1 MIYNTQ
7 WYTAITSSFKFILS
21 IKGGKRKLLA
31 KYLLYDLR
39 VLIRTKPN
47 NIMSVP
53 VGCLVN
59 CNYNVICLIDVNL
72 FGRSSGSSFYR

>member
-21 IKGGKRKLLA
+21 IKGEKKTLA

-47 NIMSVP
+47 NIMTVP

-59 CNYNVICLIDVNL
+59 CNYNVICLIDVNI
-72 FGRSSGSSFYR
+72 FGKSSGSSFYR

>member
-1 MIYNTQ
+1 MQVCMIYNTQ

-21 IKGGKRKLLA
+21 IKGEKKNFG

-47 NIMSVP
+47 NISVP
-53 VGCLVN
+53 WMPC
-59 CNYNVICLIDVNL
+59 
-72 FGRSSGSSFYR
+72 